1 MTTFDD
7 ANPTFI
13 QFLLWKAGKRVS
25 QRERSKAREGSPAL
39 TWIGTTIRLM
49 MHLAG
54 FGCLT
59 FAGFTVSMTAGLI
72 VAGFSFFVLSWLST
86 NTANRPQST
95 DQAANRR

>member
-7 ANPTFI
+7 ANPTFT
-13 QFLLWKAGKRVS
+13 QFLLWKVGKRVT
-25 QRERSKAREGSPAL
+25 QRERTKEREGIRTL
-39 TWIGTTIRLM
+39 TWIGATIRLM

-59 FAGFTVSMTAGLI
+59 FAGFTVNMTAGLI
-72 VAGFSFFVLSWLST
+72 VAGFSFFVLSWLNT

-95 DQAANRR
+95 DPTATRR

>member
-7 ANPTFI
+7 ANPTLT
-13 QFLLWKAGKRVS
+13 QFLFWKAGKAMTKREARV
-25 QRERSKAREGSPAL
+25 REGNRAH

-59 FAGFTVSMTAGLI
+59 FAGFTVSLTAGLI

-86 NTANRPQST
+86 NAANRPQST